1 MVLLLKHK
9 RLRGNPNE
17 LNKERLW
24 RKFQNLTSS
33 DDFTSKWNNFLSQVD
48 LNDEPLFYQILTDE
62 IFDQLLKKRL
72 TVLQGDSDCTEDCA
86 ELTFEEEN
94 AVRYVGGYVVRKLK
108 EHPNCAV

>member
-33 DDFTSKWNNFLSQVD
+33 DDFCSNF
-48 LNDEPLFYQILTDE
+48 YHKLT
-62 IFDQLLKKRL
+62 
-72 TVLQGDSDCTEDCA
+72 
-86 ELTFEEEN
+86 
-94 AVRYVGGYVVRKLK
+94 
-108 EHPNCAV
+108 